1 MKRFLYLVV
10 VATVLPSL
18 SSHAGTDAFPPL
30 ELIGTWTGC
39 VEVFGPFK
47 AEPYPSQHP
56 DDIQKVVITF
66 TADGSVEGKVGE
78 AVFQN
83 SSVRRNRGWI
93 ERKLNLKT
101 DFIVSG
107 GTLQG
112 RVTPRDEGTNSGF
125 TIPFNIVDGKLKG
138 TIMLIGKFPLTG
150 PLVLTRQQENP

>member
-1 MKRFLYLVV
+1 
-10 VATVLPSL
+10 
-18 SSHAGTDAFPPL
+18 
-30 ELIGTWTGC
+30 